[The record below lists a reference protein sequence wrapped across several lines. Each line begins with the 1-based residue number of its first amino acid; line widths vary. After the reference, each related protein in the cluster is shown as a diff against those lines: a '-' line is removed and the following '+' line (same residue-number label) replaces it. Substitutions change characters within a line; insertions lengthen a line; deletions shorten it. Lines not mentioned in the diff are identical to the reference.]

1 MNKEIKLKLWHILV
15 CVVVFTSLL
24 YFTIVTAFSPVQV
37 GDYTDQKQ
45 KIDSL
50 NNVIIGLEGKQVE
63 LNQSIVYQQLEID
76 VLNKQ
81 IDSTSKEIMQVKK
94 YYGKKIETITTY
106 SPTQL
111 DKFFSER
118 YQQNLL

>member
-63 LNQSIVYQQLEID
+63 CF
-76 VLNKQ
+76 K
-81 IDSTSKEIMQVKK
+81 
-94 YYGKKIETITTY
+94 
-106 SPTQL
+106 
-111 DKFFSER
+111 
-118 YQQNLL
+118 

>member
-1 MNKEIKLKLWHILV
+1 MNKEIKLKLWHVILFSV
-15 CVVVFTSLL
+15 AFSFLA
-24 YFTIVTAFSPVQV
+24 YFAIVTVVSPVQV

-63 LNQSIVYQQLEID
+63 LNQSIVHQQLEID

-94 YYGKKIETITTY
+94 YYGKKITTITTY
-106 SPTQL
+106 TPTQL
-111 DKFFSER
+111 DDFFSKR
-118 YQQNLL
+118 YQ

>member
-24 YFTIVTAFSPVQV
+24 YFTIVTAFSPIQV

-94 YYGKKIETITTY
+94 YYGKKIKAITTY
-106 SPTQL
+106 TPTQL
-111 DKFFSER
+111 DDFFTKR
-118 YQQNLL
+118 YQ